1 MAHLRLNELNFS
13 LQTTHFRTHLLFL
26 NLMKIFVA
34 FGYNDRDKWIPEL
47 VYPIIKAFGHDVISG
62 EEIPGQILSDA
73 VAGNIR
79 RSDALIAFLTR
90 RGESV
95 EHGVW
100 PTHRWVTDELSVA
113 IESRRRVVEV
123 RETDVD
129 QQGGIAGDRQ
139 RIEYDENR
147 RDLCLVELVKTIGS
161 WTQNV
166 QVNMQ
171 LLPEDFSNEIRPF
184 LESPF
189 LRCTYRLYNDNI
201 ISEEIPTIILP
212 LPGGLS
218 IQALNV
224 QKGALIQVKVM
235 TNNSTWISDYI
246 STGSYSVQ
254 LRKY

>member
-1 MAHLRLNELNFS
+1 
-13 LQTTHFRTHLLFL
+13 
-26 NLMKIFVA
+26 MKIFVA

-47 VYPIIKAFGHDVISG
+47 VFPVIKAFGHDVISG
-62 EEIPGQILSDA
+62 EDIQGQILSEA

-90 RGESV
+90 RGDKAEN
-95 EHGVW
+95 GIW

-113 IESRRRVVEV
+113 IESRRLVVEV
-123 RETDVD
+123 RETGVD
-129 QQGGIAGDRQ
+129 SQGGIAGDRQ
-139 RIEYDENR
+139 RIEYDESR
-147 RDLCLVELVKTIGS
+147 RDRFLVELVKTIGS

-184 LESPF
+184 LESPY
-189 LRCTYRLYNDNI
+189 LRCTYRLYIDNT
-201 ISEEIPTIILP
+201 ISEEFPTRILP

-224 QKGALIQVKVM
+224 QKGALIQVKVIA
-235 TNNSTWISDYI
+235 NNTTWVSDYM
-246 STGSYSVQ
+246 STGSYSIQ
-254 LRKY
+254 LRKAM